1 MKVTLAIVLAVLT
14 CSALSAAPRTQ
25 SPQQSAPAAETP
37 PPAASQASPPQQEP
51 PQPQISQPCA
61 ESKDTCEVM
70 PEQTTVAPVPKVEEK
85 EEKKEAKPPS
95 DSARRSSKKSRRH
108 KSTKKQETVAA
119 QDPTAPKKI
128 VVRQGGTSEPTT
140 VLTPGATA
148 RGSYSPQM
156 TADLLSATDANLK
169 EASARPL
176 TSAQEQTVSQIKL
189 FMEEANAAVKAG
201 DLDRGH
207 NLAFKA
213 RLLSDDLVKH

>member
-14 CSALSAAPRTQ
+14 CSALSAAARTQ

-37 PPAASQASPPQQEP
+37 PPAAGHATQS
-51 PQPQISQPCA
+51 PQISQPCA
-61 ESKDTCEVM
+61 ESKDTCEVT
-70 PEQTTVAPVPKVEEK
+70 PEEPAVAPAPKVEEK
-85 EEKKEAKPPS
+85 KGPNPPS
-95 DSARRSSKKSRRH
+95 KPAIHSRKKSRRQ
-108 KSTKKQETVAA
+108 KSTEKQDTIAT
-119 QDPTAPKKI
+119 QDPSLPKKI
-128 VVRQGGTSEPTT
+128 VVRQGGTSDPHA

-169 EASARPL
+169 EASSRPL
-176 TSAQEQTVSQIKL
+176 SPAQEQTVSQIKL
-189 FMEEANAAVKAG
+189 FMEQANAAVKAG

-207 NLAFKA
+207 NLAIKA